1 MDGTSSNDTTTDGTS
16 SNVSASNS
24 STSNGS
30 TCNGSTSNDSTS
42 NGLNGD
48 LTLNSNENSG
58 GSVGGGFCL
67 VANLSGNLVGHS
79 LAHLPWDGGAS
90 LSGDLEGHLL
100 GNLGALLPGDGVAC
114 LLGDIVALLLW
125 HAVALLL
132 GDAVALL
139 LGHIVAHLLWHAV
152 AHLLGDIIADGLGN
166 SPGGVDALGLGN
178 LGALWARNQ
187 TGLLDGLLV
196 ADTLGMGHTPA
207 GTSKDLTSEKTWL
220 SISITLAKMSMSESP
235 HSSQSMDTSKGSST
249 GDSTSSNST
258 SGDNTSS
265 DSTSSNSTMG
275 DSTTG
280 DNTTRNHTTSNNI
293 ALNSNQS
300 SPGLSAGLGGDVMA
314 LFNDGSINNLVRFSD
329 AVLASGG
336 STLLV
341 GHLLDNVFADL
352 LGFSVAYL
360 LRFGVAFFLGHGVAN
375 LFGHGVADLLLDG
388 VADLLID
395 SVADLVVPGFAD
407 VVELSLELGLGDSF
421 AHLLWDGS
429 TLLGGGHIVDS
440 LTDGSGH
447 SDSWGSNGWGNC
459 SPGNGRGTQSQPAIS
474 SGSSKCVSVSISAI
488 P

>member
-1 MDGTSSNDTTTDGTS
+1 M
-16 SNVSASNS
+16 
-24 STSNGS
+24 
-30 TCNGSTSNDSTS
+30 
-42 NGLNGD
+42 
-48 LTLNSNENSG
+48 LNSNQNSG
-58 GSVGGGFCL
+58 GGVGSGFGL
-67 VANLSGNLVGHS
+67 VANLSGNLVGNS

-90 LSGDLEGHLL
+90 LSGHLEGHLL
-100 GNLGALLPGDGVAC
+100 GDSVAC
-114 LLGDIVALLLW
+114 LLGNIVALLLW

-132 GDAVALL
+132 GDTVALL
-139 LGHIVAHLLWHAV
+139 LGHVIAHLLWHAV

-166 SPGGVDALGLGN
+166 SPGGVNALGLGN

-207 GTSKDLTSEKTWL
+207 STSKDLTSEKTWL
-220 SISITLAKMSMSESP
+220 GISITLAKMSMSESP
-235 HSSQSMDTSKGSST
+235 HASQSMDTSKGSST
-249 GDSTSSNST
+249 GDSTSGNS
-258 SGDNTSS
+258 
-265 DSTSSNSTMG
+265 
-275 DSTTG
+275 
-280 DNTTRNHTTSNNI
+280 TTRNNATSNNI

-341 GHLLDNVFADL
+341 GHLLDNVFANL
-352 LGFSVAYL
+352 LGFSVADL
-360 LRFGVAFFLGHGVAN
+360 LRFGVAFFLCHGVAN
-375 LFGHGVADLLLDG
+375 LFGHGVADLLLGG
-388 VADLLID
+388 VAALLID
-395 SVADLVVPGFAD
+395 SVADLFVTGFAD

-440 LTDGSGH
+440 LTVGSGL
-447 SDSWGSNGWGNC
+447 SNSWGSNGWGNC

-474 SGSSKCVSVSISAI
+474 SGSSKCVSVSIS
-488 P
+488 

>member
-1 MDGTSSNDTTTDGTS
+1 M
-16 SNVSASNS
+16 
-24 STSNGS
+24 
-30 TCNGSTSNDSTS
+30 
-42 NGLNGD
+42 
-48 LTLNSNENSG
+48 LNSNQNSG
-58 GSVGGGFCL
+58 GGVGSGFGL
-67 VANLSGNLVGHS
+67 VANLSGNLVGNS

-114 LLGDIVALLLW
+114 LLGNIVALLLW

-139 LGHIVAHLLWHAV
+139 LGHIVAHLL
-152 AHLLGDIIADGLGN
+152 GDIIADGLGN
-166 SPGGVDALGLGN
+166 SPGGVNALGLGN

-207 GTSKDLTSEKTWL
+207 STSKDLTSEKTWL
-220 SISITLAKMSMSESP
+220 GISITLAKMSMSESP

-258 SGDNTSS
+258 SSDKTSS
-265 DSTSSNSTMG
+265 DSTSSNSTVC

-280 DNTTRNHTTSNNI
+280 NNATRNNATSNNI

-352 LGFSVAYL
+352 L
-360 LRFGVAFFLGHGVAN
+360 RFCVAFFLGHGVAN

-474 SGSSKCVSVSISAI
+474 SGSSKCVSVSIS
-488 P
+488 